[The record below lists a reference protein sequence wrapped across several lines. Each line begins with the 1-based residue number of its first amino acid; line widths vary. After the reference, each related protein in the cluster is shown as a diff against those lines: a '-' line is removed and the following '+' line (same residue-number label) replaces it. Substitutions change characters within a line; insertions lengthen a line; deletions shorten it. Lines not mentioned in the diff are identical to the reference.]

1 LTVDNCQLFIVNL
14 NKMRLTAIYISAL
27 LLTFSSCNKAFVS
40 NPSKKEVHGI
50 SERDFVEGMKFFVLG
65 NFTEAQTQFEL
76 AYKRTPDN
84 SGICYMLGKVYF
96 QNNNYSEAL
105 QYAQKALKLDSK
117 NPYNY
122 QLLSQ
127 IYEKQHNY
135 PEAAKTLKRLI
146 SEIPVGEDYYFELGD
161 LYLFEKEYDE
171 ALKLFNKMEGNF
183 GKSPEL
189 SYKKQQIYILMSK
202 LDMAIAEG
210 ESLMKT
216 FPDEVEYKL
225 RQAEMLFTNN
235 KIGEA
240 LKLIQEVIRDN
251 PENPYGHYILSSI
264 YKSQKEYPKANQELE
279 YVFKNPDMDLEIKL
293 DLLQNLLKNPS
304 EDDKKTAVKLSEDM
318 LHAHPNDS
326 RAYSS
331 YGDILLMQG
340 SKELALVQYLQAK
353 NLNNNNFGLWTQ
365 IINLD
370 IELNKTDSLIHHSE
384 QALELFPN
392 QAILWLYNGTGLYL
406 QKKYNRALESYEE
419 GKKLSSTNPELTLEF
434 NLRLADTYNETKD
447 YKKSDEAFDAVLKE
461 DPANEH
467 ALNNYSYFLSLR
479 NEKLDLAK
487 EMSGKLIK
495 KSPDPSYLD
504 TYAWV
509 LYKLKEY
516 SEAKKYL
523 EMALK
528 SNNGTIIEHYGDVL
542 FKLGQTDLAVEQWKK
557 AKELGDASAL
567 IDKKIADK
575 KLYE

>member
-1 LTVDNCQLFIVNL
+1 
-14 NKMRLTAIYISAL
+14 MRLTAIYILVL
-27 LLTFSSCNKAFVS
+27 LLAFSSCNKVFVS
-40 NPSKKEVHGI
+40 KPSKKEVRGI
-50 SERDFVEGMKFFVLG
+50 SERDFVEGMKFYVIG
-65 NFTEAQTQFEL
+65 NYTEAQIQFES
-76 AYKRTPDN
+76 AYKRAPDN
-84 SGICYMLGKVYF
+84 SGICYMLGKIHY
-96 QNNNYSEAL
+96 QNNNYAEAL
-105 QYAQKALKLDSK
+105 QYAQKAVKLDSK

-135 PEAAKTLKRLI
+135 PEAAKTLKKLI
-146 SEIPVGEDYYFELGD
+146 TEIPVGEDYYFELGD
-161 LYLFEKEYDE
+161 LYLFEKDYDE
-171 ALKLFNKMEGNF
+171 ALKLFNKMEGTF
-183 GKSPEL
+183 GKSAEL
-189 SYKKQQIYILMSK
+189 SYKKQQIYIQMSK
-202 LDMAIAEG
+202 LDLAIAEG
-210 ESLMKT
+210 ESLMNN
-216 FPDEVEYKL
+216 FPDEVEYKI

-235 KIGEA
+235 KTDEA
-240 LKLIQEVIRDN
+240 LKLIQQVIKDN

-264 YKSQKEYPKANQELE
+264 YKSQKEYSKANQELE
-279 YVFKNPDMDLEIKL
+279 YVFKNPDMDLDIKL
-293 DLLQNLLKNPS
+293 DLLQNLLKSPS
-304 EDDKKTAVKLSEDM
+304 EDDKKSVLKLVELM
-318 LHAHPNDS
+318 LQAHPADAK
-326 RAYSS
+326 AYSS
-331 YGDILLMQG
+331 YGDILLMDG
-340 SKELALVQYLQAK
+340 KKELAYTKYLQAK

-370 IELNKTDSLIHHSE
+370 IELNKTDSLVRHSG

-392 QAILWLYNGTGLYL
+392 QAVLWLYNGTGFYL
-406 QKKYNRALESYEE
+406 QKKYARAIESYEE
-419 GKKLSSTNPELTLEF
+419 GKKLSATNPELLLEF

-447 YKKSDEAFDAVLKE
+447 YKKSDEAFDAVLKD
-461 DPANEH
+461 DPGNEH

-479 NEKLDLAK
+479 NEKLELAK

-542 FKLGQTDLAVEQWKK
+542 FKLGQIDQAVEQWKK
-557 AKELGDASAL
+557 AKALGEASVL
-567 IDKKIADK
+567 IDRKIADK